1 MASKWH
7 FDAQREKNTL
17 FILIPACWSL
27 RSRSHV
33 YINVYT
39 YFLLLRVCPIL
50 ERCSLNK
57 YSVYKK
63 CELLVSFAA
72 KGLKKSV
79 YLAKNSMG
87 ILQDVGRVEKGH
99 SQGVI
104 GVWWFFFPLPRVKA
118 RTGSLLLVLEGWGV
132 NGIICQYSLSISNE
146 DDFHMFAE
154 HQFMKTSL
162 LDNY

>member
-1 MASKWH
+1 M
-7 FDAQREKNTL
+7 
-17 FILIPACWSL
+17 
-27 RSRSHV
+27 
-33 YINVYT
+33 YT
-39 YFLLLRVCPIL
+39 RTFCYCRVCPIL

-104 GVWWFFFPLPRVKA
+104 GVCGFFFFLF
-118 RTGSLLLVLEGWGV
+118 LYLVLKPELVPSYLFWRGEESMASSV
-132 NGIICQYSLSISNE
+132 NTVSLFQMRMILTCLQNIS
-146 DDFHMFAE
+146 
-154 HQFMKTSL
+154 L
-162 LDNY
+162 